1 MTLNICDYLRDK
13 IKSFLAARGESI
25 RWLCKQTGADYSTI
39 YRLHSGEQKKLS
51 FVNAK
56 KILYVVDPE
65 NAESILFDFF
75 PREVRETSELDVKS
89 GSDELAAI
97 LAEDLQ
103 LYKVYV
109 FAEVD
114 GTERGHVKDQFG
126 NEGLKLLDKLLRL
139 GILVE
144 NGSGFKSTMEGRA
157 YPPEDVVK
165 KTAIHHFHMVPLNVP
180 GSIIEDLRGG
190 LSEDGIRDLYDA
202 VVELREK
209 ALTIMKE
216 KKGNRLVVMSAIA
229 GPGEIP

>member
-1 MTLNICDYLRDK
+1 MTLNICDYLRDR

-39 YRLHSGEQKKLS
+39 YRLHSGEQKRLS
-51 FVNAK
+51 FTNAK
-56 KILYVVDPE
+56 RILYVIEPA
-65 NAESILFDFF
+65 NADSILHDYF
-75 PREVRETSELDVKS
+75 PRETSETRELGAKTE
-89 GSDELAAI
+89 SDALSAI

-109 FAEVD
+109 FAEME
-114 GTERGHVKDQFG
+114 GIERWHIKEQFG
-126 NEGLKLLDKLLRL
+126 NEGLKHLDKLLRL

-144 NGSGFKSTMEGRA
+144 GSNFKSTMEGRS
-157 YPPEDVVK
+157 YPPEDVIK

-180 GSIIEDLRGG
+180 GSIIEDIRGG
-190 LSEDGIRDLYDA
+190 LSDEGIRDLYEA

-209 ALTIMKE
+209 ALKIMKE

-229 GPGEIP
+229 GPGEIL